1 MTAGRDGRDKFK
13 SGSGFIDSTNSAKLW
28 GFGVV
33 KRCLGIIWGLHK
45 IFWGEY
51 KTQFEERVQDTEQNQ
66 LDP

>member
-1 MTAGRDGRDKFK
+1 M
-13 SGSGFIDSTNSAKLW
+13 

-33 KRCLGIIWGLHK
+33 KRCLGIIWGAHK